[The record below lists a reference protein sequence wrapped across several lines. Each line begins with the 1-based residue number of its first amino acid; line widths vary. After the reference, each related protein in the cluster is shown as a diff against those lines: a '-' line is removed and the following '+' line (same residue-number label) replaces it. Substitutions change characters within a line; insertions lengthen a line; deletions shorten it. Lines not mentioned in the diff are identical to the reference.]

1 MTDEEIPR
9 ILNQREAAR
18 MLRVSDRRLREY
30 AAAPWWRPELRTAQ
44 GYDIAEIVRAQTA
57 YMHEHFS
64 GTLST
69 EQARQLKARQL
80 QARVAREEAEQ
91 ELAELKAA
99 EQRLKS
105 EKLHGNILP
114 ADIYAEFCRE
124 LLGMI
129 RAGLED
135 LPYRL
140 SREASPA
147 VRSFVYVPP
156 EKIRSDKDIAPV
168 QREIQ
173 KLISAIEGWLKEDP
187 ENGTG

>member
-1 MTDEEIPR
+1 
-9 ILNQREAAR
+9 

-44 GYDIAEIVRAQTA
+44 GYDVVAISRAQQSYIA
-57 YMHEHFS
+57 EHFS
-64 GTLST
+64 GALTP
-69 EQARQLKARQL
+69 EQTRELKSRQLAAKTE
-80 QARVAREEAEQ
+80 REEAERELVQ
-91 ELAELKAA
+91 LRLAEA
-99 EQRLKS
+99 RIKS
-105 EKLHGNILP
+105 DRQHGNILP

-173 KLISAIEGWLKEDP
+173 KLITAIEGWLKEDP